1 LRRIPSET
9 YVLHRANELS
19 DYNQEI
25 GKAAAE
31 LIRDDNTIFFVGVSI
46 VLEVA
51 RNITDKTKLTV
62 ITNSTLVI
70 KLNSHAGITLVPPA
84 VYRASWS

>member
-1 LRRIPSET
+1 
-9 YVLHRANELS
+9 
-19 DYNQEI
+19 
-25 GKAAAE
+25 
-31 LIRDDNTIFFVGVSI
+31 VGVSI

-70 KLNSHAGITLVPPA
+70 NKLNSHAGITLVPA
-84 VYRASWS
+84 GGVLRQSELTFI